1 VSQATA
7 IARTAEELTV
17 GKGGS
22 RTEGPEEIGDEIG
35 DEIGVWIG

>member
-7 IARTAEELTV
+7 IARTAEEFTG

-35 DEIGVWIG
+35 DEIAVWIG